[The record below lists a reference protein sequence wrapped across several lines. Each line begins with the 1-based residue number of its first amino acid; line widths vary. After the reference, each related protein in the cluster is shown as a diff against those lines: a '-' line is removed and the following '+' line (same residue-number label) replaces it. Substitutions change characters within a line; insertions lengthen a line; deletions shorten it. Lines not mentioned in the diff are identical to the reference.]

1 MGDRC
6 WCARVR
12 LSKAYR
18 DQYDHQESRTEGRD
32 ESVTQRAILCR
43 KQSGEPG
50 ENCCSRPTHG
60 EYPSPRGKFQHERKQ
75 KRINRPQTQPS
86 ECGAHPDCCR
96 SVRADEH
103 GHRGS
108 EAPESQTHYP
118 AAALRDRSSLRISSV
133 SCLKLP
139 HFLSGRRLSG
149 KRTYGLLPPRP
160 SANLRF
166 RLSTSRN
173 ARVPLSSG
181 LAPST
186 GQNWRRMSSA
196 WLLRPSAGSGTFM
209 S

>member
-1 MGDRC
+1 MRARGGGG
-6 WCARVR
+6 RVR

-96 SVRADEH
+96 RVCADEQ

-118 AAALRDRSSLRISSV
+118 AAANNRQQ
-133 SCLKLP
+133 P
-139 HFLSGRRLSG
+139 SG
-149 KRTYGLLPPRP
+149 KDK
-160 SANLRF
+160 AAK
-166 RLSTSRN
+166 RN
-173 ARVPLSSG
+173 AKPEERYRQNSSCHVG
-181 LAPST
+181 
-186 GQNWRRMSSA
+186 GIRRSEEHTSD
-196 WLLRPSAGSGTFM
+196 L
-209 S
+209 